1 MQFVFFQVLM
11 KRLKAIKHFMRDKGV
26 PLRKKII
33 IVAGILYLLSP
44 IDLIPEPILLFGA
57 VDDIVLWTFIIWYLK
72 DELDKYWVETDPV
85 KPAAKFRGKDIIDD
99 VTFEVKDDENQQK
112 EDVKKEEEHKQNGK

>member
-11 KRLKAIKHFMRDKGV
+11 KRIKAIKHFMKDKGV
-26 PLRKKII
+26 PLHKKII

-44 IDLIPEPILLFGA
+44 IDLIPEPILIFGV

-72 DELDKYWVETDPV
+72 DELDKYWTETDEV
-85 KPAAKFRGKDIIDD
+85 KPAAKFRDKNIIED
-99 VTFEVKDDENQQK
+99 VNFEVKDEENQRTK
-112 EDVKKEEEHKQNGK
+112 GS

>member
-1 MQFVFFQVLM
+1 MQFVFFQVLI

-33 IVAGILYLLSP
+33 IVAGILYLISP

-72 DELDKYWVETDPV
+72 DELDKYWVGADEV
-85 KPAAKFRGKDIIDD
+85 KPAAKFRGKNIIDD
-99 VTFEVKDDENQQK
+99 VPFEVED
-112 EDVKKEEEHKQNGK
+112 DVKKEEEQKQNGK